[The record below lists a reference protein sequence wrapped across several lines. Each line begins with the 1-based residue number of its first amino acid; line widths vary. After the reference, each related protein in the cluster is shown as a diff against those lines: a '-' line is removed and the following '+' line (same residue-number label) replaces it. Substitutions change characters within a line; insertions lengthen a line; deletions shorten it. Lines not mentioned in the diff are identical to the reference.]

1 VNCLTLGRRKIC
13 EPYLAKL
20 NAITKGM
27 QMRTVIGIGIAA
39 VVAIGLF
46 WSLAAMSKWVP
57 VASAEM
63 SAVGGTRTP
72 Q

>member
-1 VNCLTLGRRKIC
+1 
-13 EPYLAKL
+13 
-20 NAITKGM
+20 M
-27 QMRTVIGIGIAA
+27 QMRTVIGIGIAT